1 MVTRYVCEGDYV
13 MMGSSIDADLIKAII
28 NRCIAMAL
36 GGTLNITSID
46 HDTKNIEYC
55 PVWTL
60 GKDGKKKLLKIKVR
74 MKGDKSF
81 VNIDDGDLSSTGLTI
96 NEMLEYLERSDAIRV
111 TANQVT

>member
-1 MVTRYVCEGDYV
+1 
-13 MMGSSIDADLIKAII
+13 MGSSIDADLIKAII

-60 GKDGKKKLLKIKVR
+60 GKNSTKKLLRIKVR

-81 VNIDDGDLSSTGLTI
+81 VEIDGNDLGNTGLTV
-96 NEMLEYLERSDAIRV
+96 NEMFEYLERSDAVRV
-111 TANQVT
+111 TASPTT

>member
-1 MVTRYVCEGDYV
+1 MLGT
-13 MMGSSIDADLIKAII
+13 SIDADLIKAII

-60 GKDGKKKLLKIKVR
+60 GKNSKKKLLKIKVR
-74 MKGDKSF
+74 MKGDKDF
-81 VNIDDGDLSSTGLTI
+81 INVVNKDLETTGLLI
-96 NEMLEYLERSDAIRV
+96 DEMFEYLERSDAIRV
-111 TANQVT
+111 KI

>member
-1 MVTRYVCEGDYV
+1 

-60 GKDGKKKLLKIKVR
+60 GKNSTKKLLRIKVR

-81 VNIDDGDLSSTGLTI
+81 VEIDGKDLGNTGLTI
-96 NEMLEYLERSDAIRV
+96 NEMFEYLERSDAQRV
-111 TANQVT
+111 TANQIT

>member
-1 MVTRYVCEGDYV
+1 

-36 GGTLNITSID
+36 GGTLNITNID

-60 GKDGKKKLLKIKVR
+60 GKNSTKKLLRIKVR

-81 VNIDDGDLSSTGLTI
+81 VEIDGNDLGNTGLTI
-96 NEMLEYLERSDAIRV
+96 TEMFEYLERSDAQRV
-111 TANQVT
+111 TASQTT

>member
-1 MVTRYVCEGDYV
+1 
-13 MMGSSIDADLIKAII
+13 MMGTSIDADLIKAII

-60 GKDGKKKLLKIKVR
+60 GKNSTKKLLKIKVR
-74 MKGDKSF
+74 MKGDKQFSD
-81 VNIDDGDLSSTGLTI
+81 IDNTDLTSTGLTI

-111 TANQVT
+111 TASQVV

>member
-1 MVTRYVCEGDYV
+1 

-60 GKDGKKKLLKIKVR
+60 GKDQKKKLLKIKVR

-81 VNIDDGDLSSTGLTI
+81 IDVDDNDLGNTGLTI
-96 NEMLEYLERSDAIRV
+96 NEMLEYLERSDATRV
-111 TANQVT
+111 TASQVV

>member
-1 MVTRYVCEGDYV
+1 
-13 MMGSSIDADLIKAII
+13 MGSSIDADLIKAII

-46 HDTKNIEYC
+46 NDTKNIEYC

-60 GKDGKKKLLKIKVR
+60 GKNSTKKLLRIKVR

-81 VNIDDGDLSSTGLTI
+81 VEIDGSDLGNTGLTI
-96 NEMLEYLERSDAIRV
+96 NEMFEYLERSDSVRV
-111 TANQVT
+111 TASQAI

>member
-1 MVTRYVCEGDYV
+1 

-46 HDTKNIEYC
+46 NDTKNIEYC

-60 GKDGKKKLLKIKVR
+60 GKNSTKKLLRIKVR

-81 VNIDDGDLSSTGLTI
+81 VDIDGSDLGNTGLTI
-96 NEMLEYLERSDAIRV
+96 NEMFEYLERSDAVRV
-111 TANQVT
+111 TASQAI

>member
-1 MVTRYVCEGDYV
+1 

-46 HDTKNIEYC
+46 NDTKNIEYC

-60 GKDGKKKLLKIKVR
+60 GKNSTKKLLRIKVR

-81 VNIDDGDLSSTGLTI
+81 VEIDGNDLGNTGLTI
-96 NEMLEYLERSDAIRV
+96 NEMFEYLERSDAVRV
-111 TANQVT
+111 TANQAT

>member
-1 MVTRYVCEGDYV
+1 MLGT
-13 MMGSSIDADLIKAII
+13 SIDADLIKAII

-60 GKDGKKKLLKIKVR
+60 GQNSKKKLLKIKVR
-74 MKGDKSF
+74 MRGDKDF
-81 VNIDDGDLSSTGLTI
+81 VDVVNKDLQSTGLLI
-96 NEMLEYLERSDAIRV
+96 DEMFEYLERSDATRIKI
-111 TANQVT
+111 

>member
-1 MVTRYVCEGDYV
+1 MI
-13 MMGSSIDADLIKAII
+13 GSSIDAELLKAII

-46 HDTKNIEYC
+46 NDTKNIEYC

-60 GKDGKKKLLKIKVR
+60 GKNSQKKLLKIKVR

-81 VNIDDGDLSSTGLTI
+81 SEISDDDLGNTGLTI
-96 NEMLEYLERSDAIRV
+96 NEMLEYLERSDAHRV
-111 TANQVT
+111 TANQIT

>member
-1 MVTRYVCEGDYV
+1 

-60 GKDGKKKLLKIKVR
+60 DKNSKKKLLKMKVR
-74 MKGDKSF
+74 MKGDKAFSD
-81 VNIDDGDLSSTGLTI
+81 IDANDLGSTGLSI
-96 NEMLEYLERSDAIRV
+96 NEMFEYLERSDAVRV
-111 TANQVT
+111 TASQVV

>member
-1 MVTRYVCEGDYV
+1 

-46 HDTKNIEYC
+46 NDTKNIEYC
-55 PVWTL
+55 PIWTL
-60 GKDGKKKLLKIKVR
+60 GKNSTKKLLRIKVR

-81 VNIDDGDLSSTGLTI
+81 VEIDGNDLGNTGLTI
-96 NEMLEYLERSDAIRV
+96 NEMFEYLERSDAVRV
-111 TANQVT
+111 TASQAI

>member
-1 MVTRYVCEGDYV
+1 
-13 MMGSSIDADLIKAII
+13 
-28 NRCIAMAL
+28 MAL

-60 GKDGKKKLLKIKVR
+60 DKNSKKKLLKIKVK

-81 VNIDDGDLSSTGLTI
+81 VDIVDKDIHPTGLTI
-96 NEMLEYLERSDAIRV
+96 NEMFEYLERSDASRV
-111 TANQVT
+111 TASQVI

>member
-1 MVTRYVCEGDYV
+1 

-46 HDTKNIEYC
+46 NDTKNIEYC

-60 GKDGKKKLLKIKVR
+60 GKNSTKKLLRIKVR

-81 VNIDDGDLSSTGLTI
+81 VEIDGSDLGNTGLTI
-96 NEMLEYLERSDAIRV
+96 NEMFEYLERSDAVRV
-111 TANQVT
+111 TASQAI

>member
-1 MVTRYVCEGDYV
+1 

-60 GKDGKKKLLKIKVR
+60 GKNSKKKLLKIKVR
-74 MKGDKSF
+74 MKGDKAFSD
-81 VNIDDGDLSSTGLTI
+81 IDASDLTPTGLSI
-96 NEMLEYLERSDAIRV
+96 NEMFEYLERSDAIRV
-111 TANQVT
+111 NASQVI